1 MKKSLTNT
9 FKTRALV
16 LSVSAITA
24 GLMAQG
30 LYAADATEELEEIQV
45 TGSRIRATDGMQQ
58 PTPVT
63 AISFDEL
70 SNIDPGGVI
79 SEQIGTL
86 PQFFGTQSAQRGGG
100 ALFGSAGGSYLNM
113 RSLGANRTLVLL
125 DGSRVVPAD
134 KSGSVNV
141 DTLPNALIRTVDVV
155 TGGAS
160 AAYGAD
166 ALGGVTNFVLDREFQ
181 GLKVQAGTGIT
192 EVGDGDRYNV
202 SVAGGRQFGERLN
215 IIASFDEKYINNI
228 ERRPEDLDPDFYQ
241 RWGHV
246 TNPAW
251 VSAAATPNVPQR
263 LTLPNVCSSQHSPYG
278 LISAPGTPLN
288 RMKFLPDG
296 SGITPFVNGSVTA
309 LGGTASM
316 SGGPECDTANRAF
329 GSGGADAAEVVGRS
343 GFVGVQ
349 YDLTDNTTVFGQIL
363 TGRSES
369 NNQNH
374 RGSYEL
380 EAPWTATVFRNNAF
394 LPASVAAIMDAQVP
408 PMTSFQMNKIGTFY
422 NVPEIGSNE
431 RDHNVFT
438 TNSWSVGFNSVLPNG
453 WDLSGNW
460 QSGESEKR
468 SQVYNKTRV
477 DRMLLAADAVRNPAT
492 GAIMCNVTL
501 VNPTVAQLAASPAV
515 KGKFSKIGDWE
526 IAAGIRAPTDRIPLA
541 SPIGLDNTVRDC
553 VPYNV
558 MGNGN
563 ISQAAIAYAG
573 TDKFGLG
580 NIEQDFAEV
589 LLRGELYEGWGYGPV
604 SFAGGVNYR
613 EQSFTDGGTPRDVEM
628 LGPPLND
635 PALGIRGIPAGYTG
649 GSANLHMFST
659 VPLLLGEY
667 DVTEL
672 FAELQAPIWES
683 ASGNQRL
690 GGSMAFRQSNYS
702 RTGKV
707 DTWKIGTEFEVFSD
721 LRLRATKSRDVRE
734 PTFAERFDQQGGGGA
749 VNDPLNN
756 GANIQITTVSGGN
769 PGLNPEFADT
779 LVAGFV
785 YQPSWLEG
793 LQLSTDWYEIDITDA
808 VGSLGAQ
815 RIVTECAAGNTALCV
830 NVERGGPPTVT
841 AGITSITRVFN
852 YFLNVASA
860 RVEGIDTEISY
871 RMEPDFFS
879 NEFESLT
886 VRALAGYVKERSNV
900 ATPGAV
906 AVEQAGSTGT
916 PDFTALITSTYS
928 LGPWSVMLQ
937 GRFIEA
943 TTLTAGTGFWIA
955 GVDADD
961 VTVASNTWLNGQ
973 IAYNGEMANGAAWNV
988 AFNVQNLFDRNPPI
1002 WASYGS
1008 RGGSQTVSDNYD
1020 VEGRRYQLSLN
1031 YNF

>member
-1 MKKSLTNT
+1 MKKTLTTT
-9 FKTRALV
+9 FKTRALA
-16 LSVSAITA
+16 LSVSAISA
-24 GLMAQG
+24 ALMAPG
-30 LYAADATEELEEIQV
+30 LYAQENTGELEEIQV
-45 TGSRIRATDGMQQ
+45 TGSRIRATDGMAT
-58 PTPVT
+58 PTPIT
-63 AISFDEL
+63 TITFNEL
-70 SNIDPGGVI
+70 SDIDPGGIV

-192 EVGDGDRYNV
+192 EVGDGDRYNL
-202 SVAGGRQFGERLN
+202 SVAGGHQFGERLN
-215 IIASFDEKYINNI
+215 VIASLDVKYINNI
-228 ERRPEDLDPDFYQ
+228 ERRPEDLDPDFFR

-251 VSAAATPNVPQR
+251 VSATATPNVPQR
-263 LTLPNVCSSQHSPYG
+263 LTLPGVCSSQHSPYG
-278 LISAPGTPLN
+278 LISAPAGNPLN

-296 SGITPFVNGSVTA
+296 SGITPFINGNVTA

-316 SGGPECDTANRAF
+316 SGGPECATANRAF
-329 GSGGADAAEVVGRS
+329 SGGGADAAEVVGRS

-349 YDLTDNTTVFGQIL
+349 YDLTDTTTVYGQIL

-369 NNQNH
+369 NNQDH
-374 RGSYEL
+374 RGTYEL
-380 EAPWTATVFRNNAF
+380 EAPWTATVFRDNAF
-394 LPASVAAIMDAQVP
+394 LPASVAAIMDATGI
-408 PMTSFQMNKIGTFY
+408 TSFQMNKIGTFY
-422 NVPEIGSNE
+422 NQPEIGFDE

-438 TNSWSVGFNSVLPNG
+438 TNSWSAGFNTVLPNG
-453 WDLSGNW
+453 WDLSGSW

-468 SQVYNKTRV
+468 SQVYNKVRV
-477 DRMLLAADAVRNPAT
+477 DRMLLAMDAVRHPTT
-492 GAIMCNVTL
+492 GAIMCNVTR
-501 VNPTVAQLAASPAV
+501 VNPTPAQLAASPAV
-515 KGKFSKIGDWE
+515 RGRFTDVSDWE
-526 IAAGIRAPTDRIPLA
+526 IAAGLRAPGDRVPLA

-563 ISQAAIAYAG
+563 ISQEAIDYIG

-580 NIEQDFAEV
+580 NIEQDFAE
-589 LLRGELYEGWGYGPV
+589 LLVRGEVYEGWGYGPV

-613 EQSFTDGGTPRDVEM
+613 EQSFTDHATPRSIDE

-659 VPLLLGEY
+659 VPLLAGEY

-672 FAELQAPIWES
+672 FAELQAPIWE
-683 ASGNQRL
+683 AESGNQRL
-690 GGSMAFRQSNYS
+690 GGSVAFRQSDYS
-702 RTGKV
+702 STGKV
-707 DTWKIGTEFEVFSD
+707 DTWKLGLEFEVYSD

-756 GANIQITTVSGGN
+756 RASIQITTVSGGN

-779 LVAGFV
+779 VVAGFV
-785 YQPSWLEG
+785 FQPAWLDG
-793 LQLSTDWYEIDITDA
+793 FQISTDWYEIDISDA
-808 VGSLGAQ
+808 VGSLGVQ
-815 RIVTECAAGNTALCV
+815 RIVDECSAGNTALCG
-830 NVERGGPPTVT
+830 NIERFGPNGP
-841 AGITSITRVFN
+841 AGAPSITRVFN

-860 RVEGIDTEISY
+860 KVEGIDTEVSY

-886 VRALAGYVKERSNV
+886 FRGLAGYVKERSNI

-906 AVEQAGSTGT
+906 PVKQSGGTGT
-916 PDFTALITSTYS
+916 PEFTALLTSTYS

-937 GRFIEA
+937 GRYIDA
-943 TTLTAGTGFWIA
+943 TTLSAGAALWIA

-961 VTVASNTWLNGQ
+961 VTVASNTWFNGQ
-973 IAYNGEMANGAAWNV
+973 IAYNGETANGSAWNV

-1002 WASYGS
+1002 QASFGS
-1008 RGGSQTVSDNYD
+1008 RGGSQTISDNYD

-1031 YNF
+1031 YSF